1 MAYGLS
7 DAPLLWYEEADRR
20 LQANDGI
27 QHPLDKCCYMLTDD
41 VDKDKA
47 MHALKEKSISE
58 NEIGWQKE
66 APSNTV
72 GRR

>member
-1 MAYGLS
+1 
-7 DAPLLWYEEADRR
+7 
-20 LQANDGI
+20 
-27 QHPLDKCCYMLTDD
+27 MLTDD